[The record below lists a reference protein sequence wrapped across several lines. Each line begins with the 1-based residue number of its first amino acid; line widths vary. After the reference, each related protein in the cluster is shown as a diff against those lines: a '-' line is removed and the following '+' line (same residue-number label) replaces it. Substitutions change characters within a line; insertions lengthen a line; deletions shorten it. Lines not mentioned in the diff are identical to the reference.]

1 MCCVCDVIVT
11 DRWYPLKHQ
20 VSSCAPK
27 PILFP
32 HTWPSARALLRG
44 VLSTAMDTP
53 QTPSGHRK
61 QMGLWPPPG
70 SQTGTTGSCRH
81 SNCTGLIPRCLGR
94 CDGMI
99 VVLHMMVCM
108 WFTYDGILCL

>member
-1 MCCVCDVIVT
+1 MCCVCDVKVT

-20 VSSCAPK
+20 FSSCAPK

-70 SQTGTTGSCRH
+70 SKPDGNNGVLPAFELHGAHPPLPGS
-81 SNCTGLIPRCLGR
+81 
-94 CDGMI
+94 
-99 VVLHMMVCM
+99 V
-108 WFTYDGILCL
+108 